1 MISLGQGRT
10 WSSSRARAPHRSQTK
25 GADTMRG
32 QRFGQIA
39 AKWRIHSDLVVKNF
53 IRMEVELTR
62 GVPGPAWGENK
73 AIWREQSFLEKK
85 RFQAGGCDP

>member
-1 MISLGQGRT
+1 
-10 WSSSRARAPHRSQTK
+10 
-25 GADTMRG
+25 MRG

-62 GVPGPAWGENK
+62 GVAGPAWGENK
-73 AIWREQSFLEKK
+73 AIWREQSFL
-85 RFQAGGCDP
+85 

>member
-1 MISLGQGRT
+1 
-10 WSSSRARAPHRSQTK
+10 
-25 GADTMRG
+25 MRG

-39 AKWRIHSDLVVKNF
+39 AKWRIHSDMVEKNF

-73 AIWREQSFLEKK
+73 AIWREQSF
-85 RFQAGGCDP
+85 F

>member
-1 MISLGQGRT
+1 
-10 WSSSRARAPHRSQTK
+10 
-25 GADTMRG
+25 MRG

-39 AKWRIHSDLVVKNF
+39 AKWRIHSDLVEKNF

-73 AIWREQSFLEKK
+73 AIWREQSFFLKK
-85 RFQAGGCDP
+85 GSRLGVVTPEG